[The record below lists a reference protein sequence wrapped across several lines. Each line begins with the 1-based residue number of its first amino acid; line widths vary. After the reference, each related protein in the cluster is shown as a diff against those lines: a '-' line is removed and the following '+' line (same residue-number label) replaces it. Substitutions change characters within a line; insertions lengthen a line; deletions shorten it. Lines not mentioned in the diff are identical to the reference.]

1 MLKTKIFIYD
11 LDNTLINCN
20 SFIYFILYIA
30 KHNKLL
36 FSIKIT
42 ILLIIYIFHI
52 LLKKKFMTFTKSLF
66 IKILFIGLKK
76 KEILL
81 VCQKLVQ
88 EVLLNSLNKK
98 LYSNIK
104 KIKNKNKLFLI
115 TASPNIY
122 VEIFAKE
129 LKINNVFSTNI
140 SLKNKTFGNIIGKNC
155 YADEKKKIILKNI
168 KNFKKLRSYFYTDC
182 ISDAPLMNICS
193 KSFLI
198 K

>member
-1 MLKTKIFIYD
+1 MLKNKIFIYD

-66 IKILFIGLKK
+66 IKILFIGFKK

-155 YADEKKKIILKNI
+155 YADEKKKNY
-168 KNFKKLRSYFYTDC
+168 FKKY
-182 ISDAPLMNICS
+182 
-193 KSFLI
+193 
-198 K
+198 